1 MTRRHELQNFQADV
15 QGWYDF
21 LNATGPDKA
30 IQIIDPEQEL
40 EWFGKHLEKVIG
52 WAKKEIEKEHE
63 LEGEALPDEGER
75 VMWRVNE

>member
-1 MTRRHELQNFQADV
+1 MSRRILLQDLQTDL
-15 QGWYDF
+15 QRWYDF
-21 LNATGPDKA
+21 LNETGPDKD

-63 LEGEALPDEGER
+63 REGEALPEEGER
-75 VMWRVNE
+75 VMERVG